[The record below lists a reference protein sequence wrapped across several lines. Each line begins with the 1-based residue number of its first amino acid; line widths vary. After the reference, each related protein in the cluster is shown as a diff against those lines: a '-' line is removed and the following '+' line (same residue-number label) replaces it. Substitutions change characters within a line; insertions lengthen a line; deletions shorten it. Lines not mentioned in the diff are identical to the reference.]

1 MRAGRS
7 GRRAASAVDPG
18 YGRSERRFPGS
29 PVAATARSSC
39 PGSSRIKPA
48 RGRPVARFWDRSA
61 SHYVCFRRFGNL
73 VAADPRNGK
82 TLWIRRDLPQGC
94 VVFGDDRYVFV
105 LQPHRDEAMVLRAS
119 DGELVG
125 MRKMPPIADK
135 RASDSCLAILG
146 RKILLW
152 QPQQDRRVLSL
163 FDPLE
168 GRQEWPERKFAAG
181 ARVSLI
187 GEKAVGV
194 MEPGGRFVLYSL
206 PDGRTIADLKLEA
219 RAVARAILPCS
230 SPAASTSC

>member
-1 MRAGRS
+1 MRGSRAS
-7 GRRAASAVDPG
+7 RRECCGSRIWPI
-18 YGRSERRFPGS
+18 RTSIFPI
-29 PVAATARSSC
+29 ARCRDRRSSC
-39 PGSSRIKPA
+39 PGSSRIKPP
-48 RGRPVARFWDRSA
+48 RKTGCTFLDRSA

-119 DGELVG
+119 DGELAG

-194 MEPGGRFVLYSL
+194 MEPGGRFVLYL
-206 PDGRTIADLKLEA
+206 LARRPHNRRPEA
-219 RAVARAILPCS
+219 
-230 SPAASTSC
+230 